1 MATCKLFLTQNNELS
16 TLPCLHPNVWKEKT
30 SSMVLASNMPKH
42 FKIITRQLYA
52 CIKQLLLLSSQIRV
66 ANCSPLFSQSPQA
79 LWCTESTI
87 KID

>member
-52 CIKQLLLLSSQIRV
+52 CISSQIRV